1 MKRDAVF
8 DLITKEES
16 RQTEELQMIPSE
28 NYASAD
34 VRQAVGSVLM
44 NKYAEGQVG
53 KRYYQGNKNIDAVE
67 DLCKKRALRLFG
79 LDSKIWGVNVQ
90 ALSGSP
96 ANLAVYVALL
106 EPKDRIMS
114 MFLPDGGHLSHGWHL
129 PGKSVSFVSK
139 IWEVEFYHVEPTTR
153 VFDYDEIGRQA
164 KRFSPKLII
173 SGGTAYPR
181 EIDHKRMGEI
191 ARSVGAYYL
200 ADIAHE
206 AGLVAAGVNHSP
218 FSHADVVTMTTH
230 KTLRGPRGA
239 MIFSRRN
246 KIQVTS
252 NKRIT
257 LADAIDQAVF
267 PGIQG
272 GPHEHTIAGI
282 AVSLKEASTSS
293 FLRYAKQVVANAKTL
308 AGELEKAGFDVV
320 TGGTDKHLV
329 LVDLRSS
336 GISGWVAAWV
346 LENAGIIVNKNT
358 VPGESASP
366 FYPSGIR
373 FGSPAL
379 TTRGMKEHDMRR
391 IAAWMIEMLRYSARW
406 KIPDGKEK
414 RERFMRKFLSEVS
427 EDKSVADVYKQVRS
441 FAKRF
446 PTFPE

>member
-8 DLITKEES
+8 DLIASEER
-16 RQTEELQMIPSE
+16 RQKEELQMIPSE

-34 VRQAVGSVLM
+34 VRRAVGSVLM

-53 KRYYQGNKNIDAVE
+53 KRYYQGNTNIDAVE
-67 DLCKKRALRLFG
+67 DLCKKRALKLFG
-79 LDSKIWGVNVQ
+79 LSSKEWGVNVQ

-114 MFLPDGGHLSHGWHL
+114 MFLPEGGHLSHGWHL

-139 IWEVEFYHVEPTTR
+139 IWEVEFYHVERSTR
-153 VFDYDEIGRQA
+153 VFDYDEIERQA

-191 ARSVGAYYL
+191 AHSVGAYYM

-206 AGLVAAGVNHSP
+206 AGLVAAGVNLSP

-239 MIFSRRN
+239 IIFSR
-246 KIQVTS
+246 TS
-252 NKRIT
+252 LSARI
-257 LADAIDQAVF
+257 DSAVF
-267 PGIQG
+267 PGLQG

-282 AVSLKEASTSS
+282 AVCLKEASTSS
-293 FLRYAKQVVANAKTL
+293 FRRYAKQVVANAKTL
-308 AGELEKAGFDVV
+308 ASELEKAGFDVV

-329 LVDLRSS
+329 LVDLRSA
-336 GISGWVAAWV
+336 GVSGWVAAWV

-366 FYPSGIR
+366 FYPSGMR

-391 IAAWMIEMLRYSARW
+391 IAAWMIKILKYSGRW
-406 KIPDGKEK
+406 KLPDGKEK
-414 RERFMRKFLSEVS
+414 RERFMRKFLAEVS
-427 EDKSVADVYKQVRS
+427 KDKTVAGVQKQVIS

>member
-153 VFDYDEIGRQA
+153 GV
-164 KRFSPKLII
+164 
-173 SGGTAYPR
+173 
-181 EIDHKRMGEI
+181 H
-191 ARSVGAYYL
+191 YYQ
-200 ADIAHE
+200 
-206 AGLVAAGVNHSP
+206 N
-218 FSHADVVTMTTH
+218 
-230 KTLRGPRGA
+230 
-239 MIFSRRN
+239 
-246 KIQVTS
+246 
-252 NKRIT
+252 
-257 LADAIDQAVF
+257 
-267 PGIQG
+267 
-272 GPHEHTIAGI
+272 
-282 AVSLKEASTSS
+282 
-293 FLRYAKQVVANAKTL
+293 
-308 AGELEKAGFDVV
+308 
-320 TGGTDKHLV
+320 
-329 LVDLRSS
+329 
-336 GISGWVAAWV
+336 
-346 LENAGIIVNKNT
+346 
-358 VPGESASP
+358 
-366 FYPSGIR
+366 
-373 FGSPAL
+373 
-379 TTRGMKEHDMRR
+379 
-391 IAAWMIEMLRYSARW
+391 
-406 KIPDGKEK
+406 
-414 RERFMRKFLSEVS
+414 
-427 EDKSVADVYKQVRS
+427 
-441 FAKRF
+441 
-446 PTFPE
+446 